1 MTNPNYKSLEE
12 SLEKVPINLDPTD
25 LNNRAPK
32 IGLFNLK
39 RLRVKNKAMFRGLFE
54 KRDIERMKV
63 KIQKESLKD

>member
-1 MTNPNYKSLEE
+1 M
-12 SLEKVPINLDPTD
+12 EKVPINLDPTD